1 MEERQITNIKYLVV
15 KSFHHNVHNM
25 TLLSPSLEPGMEE
38 WEQRLEITSYPV
50 DQKEISKG
58 PVDQTEK

>member
-1 MEERQITNIKYLVV
+1 MEERQITNDKYQIFW

-38 WEQRLEITSYPV
+38 WEQWLEITSYPV
-50 DQKEISKG
+50 DQKN
-58 PVDQTEK
+58 